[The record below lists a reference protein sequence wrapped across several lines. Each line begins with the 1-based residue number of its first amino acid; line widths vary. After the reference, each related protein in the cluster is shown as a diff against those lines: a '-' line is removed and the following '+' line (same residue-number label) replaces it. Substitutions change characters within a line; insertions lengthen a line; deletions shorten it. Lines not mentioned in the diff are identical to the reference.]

1 MRQIIFDTETTGM
14 NFNGRDKSEGHR
26 IIEIGCVELIDR
38 RPTERYFHR
47 FLNPEQAIDP
57 DAMRV
62 HGITNERVAK
72 EPTFAAVLPELLEYL
87 DGADELIAHNMPF
100 DQSFFNREFDLAGV
114 GYKLEDRF
122 RLLDTLE
129 LARKKIS
136 GISRFSL
143 DSLCKYYGIDN
154 SNRTLHGALLDSQ
167 LLAEVYLKLTTEQ
180 SGFNFAAH
188 EPAPAPQPAENAATA
203 AFAPAAAGSPADW
216 QAVEVP
222 EDEAAAH
229 RAIMESLRK

>member
-47 FLNPEQAIDP
+47 YLNPEQTIEADAI
-57 DAMRV
+57 RV
-62 HGITNERVAK
+62 HGITNERVAN

-87 DGADELIAHNMPF
+87 EGADELIAHNMPF
-100 DQSFFNREFDLAGV
+100 DQSFFNREFKLAGLK
-114 GYKLEDRF
+114 YKLEDRF
-122 RLLDTLE
+122 RLLDTLD

-180 SGFNFAAH
+180 SGFDFAAPDATH
-188 EPAPAPQPAENAATA
+188 APQPVETVSVAAPV
-203 AFAPAAAGSPADW
+203 PAAPSQPGAWLAI
-216 QAVEVP
+216 AVPDE
-222 EDEAAAH
+222 EAAAH
-229 RAIMESLRK
+229 RAIMEKLRG

>member
-57 DAMRV
+57 DAIRV

-72 EPTFAAVLPELLEYL
+72 EPT
-87 DGADELIAHNMPF
+87 IAHNMPF

-180 SGFNFAAH
+180 SGFDFA
-188 EPAPAPQPAENAATA
+188 APAPVPPPQKVEIVEEPVIAAPVA
-203 AFAPAAAGSPADW
+203 ASSPADW
-216 QAVEVP
+216 QVLEVP
-222 EDEAAAH
+222 ADEAAAH
-229 RAIMESLRK
+229 QAIMAKLRK

>member
-1 MRQIIFDTETTGM
+1 M
-14 NFNGRDKSEGHR
+14 
-26 IIEIGCVELIDR
+26 
-38 RPTERYFHR
+38 
-47 FLNPEQAIDP
+47 
-57 DAMRV
+57 
-62 HGITNERVAK
+62 HGITNERVAN

-87 DGADELIAHNMPF
+87 EGADELIAHNMPF
-100 DQSFFNREFDLAGV
+100 DQSFFNREFKLAGLK
-114 GYKLEDRF
+114 YKLEDRF

-180 SGFNFAAH
+180 SGFDFAA
-188 EPAPAPQPAENAATA
+188 PDATPAPQPVETVSVAAPV
-203 AFAPAAAGSPADW
+203 PAAPSQPGTWLAIT
-216 QAVEVP
+216 VP
-222 EDEAAAH
+222 DEEAAAH
-229 RAIMESLRK
+229 RAIMEKLRG

>member
-100 DQSFFNREFDLAGV
+100 DQSFFNRAFGP
-114 GYKLEDRF
+114 
-122 RLLDTLE
+122 
-129 LARKKIS
+129 AR
-136 GISRFSL
+136 G
-143 DSLCKYYGIDN
+143 G
-154 SNRTLHGALLDSQ
+154 
-167 LLAEVYLKLTTEQ
+167 
-180 SGFNFAAH
+180 
-188 EPAPAPQPAENAATA
+188 
-203 AFAPAAAGSPADW
+203 
-216 QAVEVP
+216 
-222 EDEAAAH
+222 
-229 RAIMESLRK
+229 